1 MTHLPSQTA
10 LTWASCALG
19 ADANIQ
25 AVSSLNVGR
34 GPFLLRVEQSGRTRD
49 VVLRLAGRIEPRQI
63 ATGAAALRHA
73 EEHGLPAP
81 RLLAAD
87 LDGSTSGVPATLETA
102 LPGSSTL
109 PERVSVAQLH
119 AAGAALARVHKIPLD
134 PRPDLPLRH
143 RPTSPDDHARFR
155 RWAALYRTTPD
166 DEKHTV
172 VDALRDWTGVPA
184 EWVEHWVNAPLATPL
199 LLIADDCLR
208 EHGRPD
214 GPIGFVHGDVWWGNT
229 RWDGDTFLAL
239 IDWKDS
245 GAGNPG
251 VDLGGFRFQM
261 AITYGPDFPDHVT
274 EGWEREAGRPA
285 THVAYWDAVAALN
298 TPAVLDGWPGHDDQ
312 GRPMDSARVTARRDA
327 FLRAAI
333 DRL

>member
-1 MTHLPSQTA
+1 MTHLPSQAA
-10 LTWASCALG
+10 LAWASRALHP
-19 ADANIQ
+19 DAT
-25 AVSSLNVGR
+25 VLSVESLNVGR
-34 GPFLLRVEQSGRTRD
+34 GPWLLHVEEPGHTRN
-49 VVLRLAGRIEPRQI
+49 VVLRVAGRIGPEQI
-63 ATGAAALRHA
+63 ATGAAALRYA

-87 LDGSTSGVPATLETA
+87 LDGRTAGVPVTLETA

-109 PERVSVAQLH
+109 PDHITAAHLR
-119 AAGAALARVHKIPLD
+119 AAGAALARVHKIPLE

-143 RPTSPDDHARFR
+143 RPTSADDHARMR
-155 RWAALYRTTPD
+155 RWGTLYRACPD
-166 DEKHTV
+166 DQKDNV
-172 VDALRDWTGVPA
+172 VDSLCEWSGIPAKGVRG
-184 EWVEHWVNAPLATPL
+184 WVNQPLSTPL
-199 LLIADDCLR
+199 LLWADDCLR
-208 EHGRPD
+208 EYGRPD
-214 GPIGFVHGDVWWGNT
+214 EPVGFVHGDVWWGNT

-261 AITYGPDFPDHVT
+261 ALTYGRQWRDYVT
-274 EGWEREAGRPA
+274 DGWEREAGRRA

-298 TPAVLDGWPGHDDQ
+298 TQTVLDGWPGRDDE
-312 GRPMDSARVTARRDA
+312 GRPLDAAAVTARRDA
-327 FLRAAI
+327 LLRDAI